1 VKRLLVFLTDP
12 LKAFYEKG
20 EIKARYYNPEN
31 VFSEVHFISPITR
44 DVDPQEVQELV
55 GNAKLT
61 IHAVGPRYYLTA
73 GLPFGSV
80 AKILETVQP
89 HVIRAYD
96 PAIRGSLAVYWGRR
110 LHLPTLISVH
120 ADLDEQRSHEKRFLH
135 FVRVLFEGYC
145 LPRAT
150 DVLCVTRHVE
160 RYAHRWGVT
169 TERTH
174 VIYNRVS
181 GERFEQSVKRLHP
194 LDERASA
201 LSILTVGR
209 LISQKY
215 QACLIRAVAR
225 LDATLTVIGDGILRE
240 SLERLV
246 DELQIRQQ
254 VRFIRAVPHQEI
266 ARYYAA
272 ADVFAMAT
280 HYEGFCI
287 PVLEAMSAGL
297 PVVASK
303 IPPLME
309 IVGDTGQLVDNDPEA
324 FAFALQRL
332 IDDSSLRNEMGMMA
346 RQRAV
351 TLDGSVMEQ
360 REAQLYQALMKTT
373 EESPNDVH

>member
-1 VKRLLVFLTDP
+1 MKRLLVFLTDP
-12 LKAFYEKG
+12 LKAFQEKG

-31 VFSEVHFISPITR
+31 VFSEVHFVSPITR

-96 PAIRGSLAVYWGRR
+96 PALRGSLAVYWGRR

-120 ADLDEQRSHEKRFLH
+120 ADLDEQRSHEKRFMH

-160 RYAHRWGVT
+160 RYAHRWGVN

-181 GERFEQSVKRLHP
+181 GERFEQSVKRLQP
-194 LDERASA
+194 LEERASA

-209 LISQKY
+209 LIPQKY
-215 QACLIRAVAR
+215 QACLIEAVAR
-225 LDATLTVIGDGILRE
+225 LNATLTVIGDGILRE

-246 DELQIRQQ
+246 DELQIRQ
-254 VRFIRAVPHQEI
+254 
-266 ARYYAA
+266 
-272 ADVFAMAT
+272 
-280 HYEGFCI
+280 
-287 PVLEAMSAGL
+287 
-297 PVVASK
+297 
-303 IPPLME
+303 
-309 IVGDTGQLVDNDPEA
+309 
-324 FAFALQRL
+324 
-332 IDDSSLRNEMGMMA
+332 
-346 RQRAV
+346 
-351 TLDGSVMEQ
+351 
-360 REAQLYQALMKTT
+360 
-373 EESPNDVH
+373 

>member
-1 VKRLLVFLTDP
+1 MKP
-12 LKAFYEKG
+12 L
-20 EIKARYYNPEN
+20 
-31 VFSEVHFISPITR
+31 
-44 DVDPQEVQELV
+44 
-55 GNAKLT
+55 
-61 IHAVGPRYYLTA
+61 
-73 GLPFGSV
+73 
-80 AKILETVQP
+80 QP
-89 HVIRAYD
+89 V
-96 PAIRGSLAVYWGRR
+96 
-110 LHLPTLISVH
+110 
-120 ADLDEQRSHEKRFLH
+120 
-135 FVRVLFEGYC
+135 
-145 LPRAT
+145 
-150 DVLCVTRHVE
+150 
-160 RYAHRWGVT
+160 
-169 TERTH
+169 
-174 VIYNRVS
+174 
-181 GERFEQSVKRLHP
+181 
-194 LDERASA
+194 DERASA

-332 IDDSSLRNEMGMMA
+332 IDDSSLRNKMGMMA
-346 RQRAV
+346 RQRAA

-360 REAQLYQALMKTT
+360 REAQLYEALMKTT
-373 EESPNDVH
+373 EEDCFVSLKDS